1 MGKKIKLDMSDM
13 IRKLEEKDKQNK
25 YWGTGSGGG
34 KFNVN
39 TMTPQAKR
47 SGPKTTNINLSQKGT
62 NV

>member
-47 SGPKTTNINLSQKGT
+47 RGPKTTNINLSQKGT